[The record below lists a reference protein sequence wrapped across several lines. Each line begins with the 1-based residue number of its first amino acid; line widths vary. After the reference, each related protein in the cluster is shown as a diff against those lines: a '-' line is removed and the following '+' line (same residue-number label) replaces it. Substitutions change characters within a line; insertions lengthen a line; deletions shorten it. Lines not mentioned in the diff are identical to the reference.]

1 MTQFQG
7 TFRLERAHLQQLFD
21 ALIRR
26 GYQIVGPTVRDRAIV
41 YEQLNSVADLPA
53 GWTDEQDGG
62 SYRLKKRDDE
72 ALFGFT
78 VGPHS
83 WKQFLHPPERRL
95 WRAERQGKSFDIIP
109 EDDRPP
115 KYAFIGVRSCD
126 LHAIAVLDKVLLH
139 DRYTDP
145 VYQARREDCFV
156 VAVNCG
162 QAGGTCF
169 CVSMKT
175 GPKATFGFDLAMT
188 EVLEGERHYFV
199 VEAGS
204 ERGAEALGEITHC
217 EAGNE
222 EQARAEQVVANAATQ
237 MGRVMETADIK
248 ELLYRN
254 YEHPRWDDVTS
265 RCLTCANCTMVC
277 PTCFCTTVEDVTDL
291 TGEHAERW
299 RKWDSCF
306 TVDFTYIHGGSVRA
320 TPRSRYRQWMTHKLA
335 TWIDQFGTS
344 GCIGCGRCI
353 TWRPVGIDITE
364 ETRAIRET
372 EATGSQSNELSDSDA
387 PP

>member
-7 TFRLERAHLQQLFD
+7 KFRLERPHLQQLFD
-21 ALIRR
+21 VLTRR
-26 GYQIVGPTVRDRAIV
+26 GYQIIGPTVRDRAIV
-41 YEQLNSVADLPA
+41 YEHLNSVADLPM

-62 SYRLKKRDDE
+62 SYRLKKRNDE

-109 EDDRPP
+109 EDDKPP
-115 KYAFIGVRSCD
+115 KYAFIGARSCD

-175 GPKATFGFDLAMT
+175 GLKGAPKRSVKLHIVKPAMKS
-188 EVLEGERHYFV
+188 R
-199 VEAGS
+199 
-204 ERGAEALGEITHC
+204 RGPNRLSLTRPH
-217 EAGNE
+217 
-222 EQARAEQVVANAATQ
+222 
-237 MGRVMETADIK
+237 
-248 ELLYRN
+248 
-254 YEHPRWDDVTS
+254 RWG
-265 RCLTCANCTMVC
+265 A
-277 PTCFCTTVEDVTDL
+277 
-291 TGEHAERW
+291 
-299 RKWDSCF
+299 
-306 TVDFTYIHGGSVRA
+306 
-320 TPRSRYRQWMTHKLA
+320 
-335 TWIDQFGTS
+335 
-344 GCIGCGRCI
+344 
-353 TWRPVGIDITE
+353 
-364 ETRAIRET
+364 
-372 EATGSQSNELSDSDA
+372 
-387 PP
+387 

>member
-7 TFRLERAHLQQLFD
+7 KFRLERAHLQQLFD
-21 ALIRR
+21 ALTRR
-26 GYQIVGPTVRDRAIV
+26 GYQIIGPTIRDRAII

-62 SYRLKKRDDE
+62 SYRLKRRDDK

-95 WRAERQGKSFDIIP
+95 WRAERQGKSFDIIQ
-109 EDDRPP
+109 EDDKPP
-115 KYAFIGVRSCD
+115 KYAFVGARSCD
-126 LHAIAVLDKVLLH
+126 LSAIAIQDRVLMH

-145 VYQARREDCFV
+145 IYQSRREDCFI

-188 EVLEGERHYFV
+188 EVLEGDRHYFV
-199 VEAGS
+199 VEVGT
-204 ERGAEALGEITHC
+204 ERGAEAINEIALC
-217 EAGNE
+217 EAGDG
-222 EQARAEQVVANAATQ
+222 EQARAEQIVARTVTQ

-299 RKWDSCF
+299 RRWDSCF

-353 TWRPVGIDITE
+353 TWCPVGIDITE
-364 ETRAIRET
+364 EVRAIRET
-372 EATGSQSNELSDSDA
+372 ETTGSQPREGIGGNA
-387 PP
+387 